1 MGIPYRISF
10 YLTFMIL
17 ALGLTVPGVSKAE
30 VLDRND
36 LLARAGEKESA
47 KDYVLNAKA
56 KIAQE
61 RNAIIAARKRL
72 DEAKKTKDKALIE
85 KVKEEVDKEI
95 KDRKIAINALY
106 NDIKGKIGQTDSFI
120 PGRKDRAKR

>member
-1 MGIPYRISF
+1 MGIPHKISF
-10 YLTFMIL
+10 CSTFIILTL
-17 ALGLTVPGVSKAE
+17 ALAAPQTSRAE

-36 LLARAGEKESA
+36 VLARAGEKESA

-72 DEAKKTKDKALIE
+72 DEAKKTKDKALIA

-95 KDRKIAINALY
+95 KDRKIAIDALY
-106 NDIKGKIGQTDSFI
+106 NDIKGKIGQTDSFM